1 MTVPLFTKGP
11 PMTQRT
17 VHRTIL
23 PGFHNYG
30 YEVRQNGETIETGE
44 IIDTGRLATVR
55 PTDGQRRWP
64 ILWHHTELEAL
75 QALARAR
82 NATYVG

>member
-1 MTVPLFTKGP
+1 MAY
-11 PMTQRT
+11 RT

-23 PGFHNYG
+23 PGFRNYG
-30 YEVRQNGETIETGE
+30 YEVREDGETVETGE

-55 PTDGQRRWP
+55 PTDDQRRRP
-64 ILWHHTELEAL
+64 ILWYDTELEAL
-75 QALARAR
+75 QALARTR

>member
-1 MTVPLFTKGP
+1 MTY
-11 PMTQRT
+11 RT
-17 VHRTIL
+17 VHRTVL
-23 PGFHNYG
+23 PGFRNYG
-30 YEVRQNGETIETGE
+30 YEVRQDGETIETGE

-55 PTDGQRRWP
+55 STDGQRCSP
-64 ILWHHTELEAL
+64 ILWYDTEMEAL